1 MRVLISILMLIFL
14 AGCSKDNGVS
24 TDNKN
29 GRYQYPDYLDGY
41 ITISHSWYKACE
53 NPDFDTSSKE
63 FFAGDTV
70 FASISEYL
78 GPEWQAPELGL
89 DETAE
94 ITCSNGDSERFIFNY
109 PYPQCVIHIDG
120 ILLRFS
126 GIKTKYSSSIIA
138 NNNSIEVNKDSILII
153 ARYRSYWTGNFVT
166 DTAYIYH

>member
-1 MRVLISILMLIFL
+1 MLIFL
-14 AGCSKDNGVS
+14 AGCSKDTGVS

-29 GRYQYPDYLDGY
+29 GRYQYPDYLDGF

-78 GPEWQAPELGL
+78 GPEWQAPELRL

-120 ILLRFS
+120 ILLGFS
-126 GIKTKYSSSIIA
+126 GIETKYSSSIIP

-153 ARYRSYWTGNFVT
+153 ARYKSYWTGNFIN
-166 DTAYIYH
+166 DTAYIYR

>member
-1 MRVLISILMLIFL
+1 MLIFL

-41 ITISHSWYKACE
+41 ITISHSWYEACE

-78 GPEWQAPELGL
+78 GPEWQAPELGP

-94 ITCSNGDSERFIFNY
+94 ITCSNGDSERFKFNY
-109 PYPQCVIHIDG
+109 HTLNVLFISMVFCLDFQV
-120 ILLRFS
+120 
-126 GIKTKYSSSIIA
+126 
-138 NNNSIEVNKDSILII
+138 
-153 ARYRSYWTGNFVT
+153 
-166 DTAYIYH
+166 